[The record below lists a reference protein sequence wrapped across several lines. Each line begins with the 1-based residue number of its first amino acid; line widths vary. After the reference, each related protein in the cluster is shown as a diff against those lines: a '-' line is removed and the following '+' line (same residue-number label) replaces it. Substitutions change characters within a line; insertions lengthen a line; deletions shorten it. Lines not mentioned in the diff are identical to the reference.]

1 MFVCLEGQCCESDL
15 CNKCPMWELLNQPL
29 EVVRQVQFPPECN
42 ITIPE
47 PTEECERGR
56 ILGGGGGGEVKFR
69 VRGARPE
76 LEDED
81 HLMKMISKATTL

>member
-56 ILGGGGGGEVKFR
+56 ILGEGGGGGGGGRLNFEYVEQ
-69 VRGARPE
+69 GQN
-76 LEDED
+76 
-81 HLMKMISKATTL
+81 